1 MYFYNAYGLVIQSVI
16 PLPELVATE
25 ETKADVAIQLGKIER
40 SPLEIDMG
48 RYRFYMNDEEVYFA
62 WENVGT
68 FLVRGST
75 EIIVE
80 AAPGVKENFIHF
92 PLLGMAL
99 AVVLHKRSLLV
110 IHASSVAIDGSAIA
124 FLGTGGMGKSTMAAT
139 LYGRGH
145 TLISDDLLAL
155 DVGDANHP
163 MVIPSFPQFKLWP
176 EAVAAALGEDPQTL
190 PCLASEYE
198 KRVRR
203 ATDNFSLKPLP
214 LKAIYILSPG
224 TTKAI
229 KPIPPHECIF
239 YIIANSHIARI
250 AKPLVE
256 GLGASSHFRL
266 IINLIKNAPVYRLE
280 RPFSLSLL
288 PDVARLVEENFH
300 KNTHLTMV

>member
-25 ETKADVAIQLGKIER
+25 ETKADVVIQQGKIKR

-48 RYRFYMNDEEVYFA
+48 RYRFHMNDEEVYFA

-68 FLVRGST
+68 FLARGST
-75 EIIVE
+75 EIIIE
-80 AAPGVKENFIHF
+80 TAPGVKENFIRF

-139 LYGRGH
+139 LYARGH

-155 DVGDANHP
+155 DVGNATQP
-163 MVIPSFPQFKLWP
+163 MAIPSFPQFKLWP
-176 EAVAAALGEDPQTL
+176 EAVAAALGDDPETL
-190 PCLASEYE
+190 PCLTSGYE
-198 KRVRR
+198 KRVRQ
-203 ATDNFSLKPLP
+203 AIANFSSRPLP
-214 LKAIYILSPG
+214 VKAFFILSSG
-224 TTKAI
+224 STTAI
-229 KPIPPHECIF
+229 TLIPPHERIF
-239 YIIANSHIARI
+239 HLIANSHIARI

-256 GLGASSHFRL
+256 GLGASSHFHS
-266 IINLIKNAPVYRLE
+266 ITSSIKNVPVYRLE

-288 PDVARLVEENFH
+288 PDVAQLVENVS
-300 KNTHLTMV
+300 KNTQTARV